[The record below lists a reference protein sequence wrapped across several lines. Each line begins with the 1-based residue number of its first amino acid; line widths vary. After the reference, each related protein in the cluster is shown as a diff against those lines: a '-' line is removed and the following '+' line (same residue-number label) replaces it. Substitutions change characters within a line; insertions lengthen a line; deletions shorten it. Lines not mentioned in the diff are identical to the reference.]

1 LSYNKDIYLHT
12 HNLSYSILNTKI
24 DFRNLN
30 FSLSAHKYGL
40 VGNNGCGKSTL
51 LKLLAKEILA
61 DKGEVFCDTS
71 PIYISQNINGNLTFA
86 DVFDVSNILG
96 ALTKIS
102 KGSVEKEDFDLAE
115 NNWNIK
121 AELEKNIHRICGI
134 QVDLNNSIKTISG
147 GQLTQILLAKVKL
160 SDADVLLLDEPT
172 NNLDVD
178 AKNSFIDWFKTAEKS
193 VVIASHDREL
203 LDNMDVII
211 EIDNNKLN
219 FYTGNYHHYKMQK
232 NVEKQ
237 AIIDDINHAEK
248 QIKKINRTIQLT
260 KEKLGQKVTRGKG
273 LRKTK
278 SVDKITADIMKS
290 RSEKT
295 SSKNLIHAHNLQSK
309 SEKLLLE
316 SKSKLYIEDEIS
328 IDIPATHIGSNQ
340 LVLSIKDLEFSYS
353 NSRNKI
359 IKNFNLSIIGA
370 ERIAL
375 IGKNGSGKSTLLKLI
390 KGSLKP
396 INGQVK
402 LNVKVGYI
410 DQKVTVLDENLSLIE
425 NILKFNSKLDITSAY
440 TILARYKFRNIIAH
454 RKVKDLSGGEKIR
467 AALAIYLNAQATP
480 QVLILD
486 EPTNHLDIESIEL
499 LEQALNYYEGA
510 ILVVSH
516 DYHFLKNINIDREVC
531 V

>member
-1 LSYNKDIYLHT
+1 
-12 HNLSYSILNTKI
+12 
-24 DFRNLN
+24 
-30 FSLSAHKYGL
+30 
-40 VGNNGCGKSTL
+40 
-51 LKLLAKEILA
+51 
-61 DKGEVFCDTS
+61 
-71 PIYISQNINGNLTFA
+71 
-86 DVFDVSNILG
+86 
-96 ALTKIS
+96 
-102 KGSVEKEDFDLAE
+102 
-115 NNWNIK
+115 
-121 AELEKNIHRICGI
+121 
-134 QVDLNNSIKTISG
+134 
-147 GQLTQILLAKVKL
+147 
-160 SDADVLLLDEPT
+160 
-172 NNLDVD
+172 
-178 AKNSFIDWFKTAEKS
+178 
-193 VVIASHDREL
+193 
-203 LDNMDVII
+203 
-211 EIDNNKLN
+211 
-219 FYTGNYHHYKMQK
+219 
-232 NVEKQ
+232 
-237 AIIDDINHAEK
+237 
-248 QIKKINRTIQLT
+248 
-260 KEKLGQKVTRGKG
+260 
-273 LRKTK
+273 
-278 SVDKITADIMKS
+278 MKS

>member
-1 LSYNKDIYLHT
+1 
-12 HNLSYSILNTKI
+12 
-24 DFRNLN
+24 
-30 FSLSAHKYGL
+30 
-40 VGNNGCGKSTL
+40 
-51 LKLLAKEILA
+51 
-61 DKGEVFCDTS
+61 
-71 PIYISQNINGNLTFA
+71 
-86 DVFDVSNILG
+86 
-96 ALTKIS
+96 
-102 KGSVEKEDFDLAE
+102 
-115 NNWNIK
+115 
-121 AELEKNIHRICGI
+121 
-134 QVDLNNSIKTISG
+134 
-147 GQLTQILLAKVKL
+147 
-160 SDADVLLLDEPT
+160 
-172 NNLDVD
+172 
-178 AKNSFIDWFKTAEKS
+178 
-193 VVIASHDREL
+193 
-203 LDNMDVII
+203 
-211 EIDNNKLN
+211 
-219 FYTGNYHHYKMQK
+219 MQK

>member
-1 LSYNKDIYLHT
+1 
-12 HNLSYSILNTKI
+12 
-24 DFRNLN
+24 
-30 FSLSAHKYGL
+30 
-40 VGNNGCGKSTL
+40 
-51 LKLLAKEILA
+51 
-61 DKGEVFCDTS
+61 
-71 PIYISQNINGNLTFA
+71 
-86 DVFDVSNILG
+86 
-96 ALTKIS
+96 
-102 KGSVEKEDFDLAE
+102 
-115 NNWNIK
+115 
-121 AELEKNIHRICGI
+121 
-134 QVDLNNSIKTISG
+134 
-147 GQLTQILLAKVKL
+147 
-160 SDADVLLLDEPT
+160 
-172 NNLDVD
+172 
-178 AKNSFIDWFKTAEKS
+178 
-193 VVIASHDREL
+193 
-203 LDNMDVII
+203 
-211 EIDNNKLN
+211 
-219 FYTGNYHHYKMQK
+219 MQK

-425 NILKFNSKLDITSAY
+425 NIIKFNSKLDITSAY